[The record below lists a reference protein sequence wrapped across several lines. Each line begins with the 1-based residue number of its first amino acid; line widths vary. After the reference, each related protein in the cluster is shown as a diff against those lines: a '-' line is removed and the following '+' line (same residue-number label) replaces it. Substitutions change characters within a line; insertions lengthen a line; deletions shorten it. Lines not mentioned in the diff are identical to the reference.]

1 MSNPNRHETDAW
13 IITDARGRIQA
24 ISSGANDVLGL
35 PRLNRGDD
43 LPTRFSSVKKA
54 LMTDIEVA
62 LTGWPTE
69 RTIVLVE
76 ISRRPVAVRYRVSR
90 TLATDDIELFWLLGL
105 AETSVCCACRT
116 SDGPGTASRRP

>member
-1 MSNPNRHETDAW
+1 MSNSNRQATDAW

-24 ISSGANDVLGL
+24 ISPGAHDVLGL

-43 LPTRFSSVKKA
+43 LTSRFASVGKA
-54 LMTDIEVA
+54 LVFDVEVA

-76 ISRRPVAVRYRVSR
+76 TSRRPVAVRYRVSR
-90 TLATDDIELFWLLGL
+90 KLASERSELFWLLGRAGRDESL
-105 AETSVCCACRT
+105 LWA
-116 SDGPGTASRRP
+116 